1 MPRLHVLM
9 AAAALA
15 ALAAPAAHA
24 QSSGDGSS
32 GWMEMDDQDSG
43 HWGRGDMRQGD
54 MRQGN
59 MGRGDD
65 GDSDGPSWHD
75 RHHRWAGA
83 GRDGSG
89 ERDDGGRAGKAEEGP
104 MSRFGGGARF
114 MLRSGDVRLA
124 VQCGR
129 GETMKDCVEAT
140 ILLMDKARSQSRG
153 SSAGSDPAPS
163 SPNPPATA
171 PQQ

>member
-1 MPRLHVLM
+1 MPRLHILM

-24 QSSGDGSS
+24 QSSGDRNS

-43 HWGRGDMRQGD
+43 RWDHGEMGRGNMGRGT
-54 MRQGN
+54 

-65 GDSDGPSWHD
+65 GGRDEQSWRDH
-75 RHHRWAGA
+75 HHRWAGGGD
-83 GRDGSG
+83 GRD
-89 ERDDGGRAGKAEEGP
+89 DDRPGGKADEGS

-153 SSAGSDPAPS
+153 SSAGSETAPS
-163 SPNPPATA
+163 SPNPPATS